1 MTIKVSQSW
10 IRYLGKA
17 AVTLLQ
23 VSHVPEEGPEPC
35 LGLSLSPEPWALS
48 PEPWALAA
56 GGPGPRW
63 RQRSGCCFRFPL
75 DGCGGPFL
83 QSPAVCQFRDPIS
96 VLVVPT
102 LVSLGPGFVSWKS
115 FYVSVLELTSAVL
128 ELTSAEN
135 ILHIYVSGKKRWA
148 FRGLR
153 ASGAGMAPGCPTGSL
168 VIVVGPSLYPLTFH
182 MCCMRFFWTCPAC
195 HVTCMYLRTGKL
207 ILLI

>member
-1 MTIKVSQSW
+1 MNKVLRKSRCYFAPS
-10 IRYLGKA
+10 
-17 AVTLLQ
+17 
-23 VSHVPEEGPEPC
+23 EPC
-35 LGLSLSPEPWALS
+35 PRGRAGALPRPQSQPWALS

-63 RQRSGCCFRFPL
+63 RQRAGCCFRFPL

-168 VIVVGPSLYPLTFH
+168 VIVVGPSLYPVTFH